1 MLKSKPI
8 KSAKVTQEL
17 LFLLDAFRFLSAT
30 LASLRN
36 SKQFFQGFSDN
47 GDSDDDYADDGD
59 VDDADTSNQSS

>member
-1 MLKSKPI
+1 MQKLHKSCFF
-8 KSAKVTQEL
+8 S
-17 LFLLDAFRFLSAT
+17 LDAFRFLSAT

-59 VDDADTSNQSS
+59 VDDADTSNQPS